1 MYWATY
7 FVTPDSEETKVDAR
21 LARGK
26 RLFSGSGRERSG
38 PWSPMGTQWAL
49 GRQAGHISKGRL
61 PLEEAG
67 LAGHMGLV

>member
-1 MYWATY
+1 MYWATSSG
-7 FVTPDSEETKVDAR
+7 TPDSEETRVYAG

-26 RLFSGSGRERSG
+26 RIFPGSGRERSG
-38 PWSPMGTQWAL
+38 SWSPMGTQWAL

-67 LAGHMGLV
+67 LAGHVGLV